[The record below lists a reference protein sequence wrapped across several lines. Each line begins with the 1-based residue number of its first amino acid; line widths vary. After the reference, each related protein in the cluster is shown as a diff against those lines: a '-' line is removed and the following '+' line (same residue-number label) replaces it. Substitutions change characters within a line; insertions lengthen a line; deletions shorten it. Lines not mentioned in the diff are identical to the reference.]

1 MHQITWTCNHCGAE
15 IKDNEGSLR
24 VDNRQ
29 ASDRATAVSTW
40 EETHED
46 PETGSINMTAA
57 RVLDTMPARISWDV
71 THYSC
76 DGDGVYEIDVARLRG
91 PWDLLSTTAH
101 LLEKTWLQHTNWDT
115 LLWDKISHK

>member
-1 MHQITWTCNHCGAE
+1 
-15 IKDNEGSLR
+15 
-24 VDNRQ
+24 
-29 ASDRATAVSTW
+29 
-40 EETHED
+40 
-46 PETGSINMTAA
+46 
-57 RVLDTMPARISWDV
+57 MPARISWDV